1 LYLFLLWR
9 TNYLLPFDSSTQEE
23 MHLTQNNADDIK
35 YKEVSIKVLTE
46 LQMVVSVKLLKH
58 ASVQTAQHM
67 LLSELANRLL
77 GA

>member
-1 LYLFLLWR
+1 
-9 TNYLLPFDSSTQEE
+9 

-35 YKEVSIKVLTE
+35 YKHKSIME
-46 LQMVVSVKLLKH
+46 LQMFVSVKLLKH

-77 GA
+77 CA